1 MKCTIFPPILSGVY
15 AEVNIT
21 HRGLRY
27 DLTLT
32 PPFLEKVE
40 LDDTQN
46 GESLSAHTETESQYP
61 KKGRGNRAQKKTRSR
76 MLRSSLK
83 S

>member
-1 MKCTIFPPILSGVY
+1 MKCTIFPSILSGVY

-40 LDDTQN
+40 LDDSQN
-46 GESLSAHTETESQYP
+46 GESLTVSAHTESHSQ
-61 KKGRGNRAQKKTRSR
+61 
-76 MLRSSLK
+76 
-83 S
+83 